1 MKLSWV
7 LLLFIAGACTLAFAQ
22 SNPVPFVNQPPLP
35 LTVKPGSQSFTLTVN
50 GTGFASGAIVNWNG
64 TPLPTTFI
72 SSSQLTA
79 TVPAANV
86 AKPIS
91 ALVTVANPGA
101 GLAKSN
107 IQFVHVSNPTDLQ
120 FTNSF
125 YGYSVPFNTTSFT
138 AVPPIAA
145 DLRGSGKLDLA
156 VAFEA
161 QNPEYGTGGFLIL
174 DNLGDNTFQDGQ
186 NDLGDQHSVIQALV
200 TGDFTG
206 QGKLDLIVGED
217 DTITPPYDIVLI
229 YGFWLGGD
237 PLTRVSFFT
246 FSGGL
251 SGPQIATGDFN
262 RDGKLDF
269 ADDAGHMYLGNGD
282 GTFQELPFTP
292 TAFLGGVGDY
302 NGDGK
307 LDLMAC
313 GTGGLAFL
321 PGNGDGTFQQGPVIS
336 TLCPS
341 ALISADF
348 NGDGKLDLAILGP
361 SAVTILLGNG
371 DGTFTSGTSFA
382 VGTDDSALAADD
394 LNADGKLDLAV
405 SDLGSGN
412 LYILLGNGDGT
423 FQPPLTNATVGSPA
437 GEVVAA
443 DFNGDGKTDL
453 AVQTSNNILIMLQQT
468 PMISLAP
475 TSLTFGPQIVGTTN
489 LAQPVTLTNAADAT
503 SPLTIASISAG
514 GDFAQT
520 NTCGNS
526 VPINRSCTISV
537 TFTPTAGG
545 ARQNFLTVSDN
556 APDSP
561 QSLTLNGTGVDFAI
575 TPTSPTSVTVTPGQ
589 AANYD
594 VSISQESGFNQ
605 TVALTCSGAPP
616 QSTCTV
622 TPNSVTLA
630 GRDSAPAAIAVVT
643 AGSSAALNPPLG
655 GSLTKLAVGL
665 AMFGGVLGFLAMPR
679 CVTARRKRRAQF
691 LGGLM
696 LCLVSVVL
704 LMPACGGGSGGGGS
718 SGSGGTPTGTYNVTV
733 TGTFATGSTKL
744 THSTNFTLVVQ

>member
-1 MKLSWV
+1 MKLSW
-7 LLLFIAGACTLAFAQ
+7 LLLFFIACACTFGLAQ
-22 SNPVPFVNQPPLP
+22 SNPMPFVNQPLVP
-35 LTVKPGSQSFTLTVN
+35 LTFKPGSQSFTLTVN
-50 GTGFASGAIVNWNG
+50 GTGFVSGAVVNWNG

-91 ALVTVANPGA
+91 ASVTVANPGA

-107 IQFVHVSNPTDLQ
+107 IQFLHVSNPTDLQ

-156 VAFEA
+156 VAIDA
-161 QNPEYGTGGFLIL
+161 QNQEYGTGGFLIL
-174 DNLGDNTFQDGQ
+174 DNIGDNTFQNGQ
-186 NDLGDQHSVIQALV
+186 SFLGDQYSVTQALV

-206 QGKLDLIVGED
+206 QGKLDLIIGD
-217 DTITPPYDIVLI
+217 DNTEFTVVY
-229 YGFWLGGD
+229 YYFWLGGY
-237 PLTRVSFFT
+237 PLTRDGYFQ
-246 FSGGL
+246 FSGFLG
-251 SGPQIATGDFN
+251 GPQIATGDFN

-313 GTGGLAFL
+313 GTGGLEFL

-371 DGTFTSGTSFA
+371 DGTFTPGTSFA
-382 VGTDDSALAADD
+382 VGSDDSALAADD

-412 LYILLGNGDGT
+412 LYLLLGNGDGT

-468 PMISLAP
+468 PMISLSP

-489 LAQPVTLTNAADAT
+489 TAQPVTLTNAADAT

-556 APDSP
+556 APNSP

-605 TVALTCSGAPP
+605 EVALTCSGVPP

-622 TPNSVTLA
+622 SPSSVTLD
-630 GRDSAPAAIAVVT
+630 GSDSAPAAIAVVT
-643 AGSSAALNPPLG
+643 AGSSAALNTPLG
-655 GSLTKLAVGL
+655 GSRTHLLLAL
-665 AMFGGVLGFLAMPR
+665 AMLGGVFGFLAMPR
-679 CVTARRKRRAQF
+679 TVKAQRKRRTQL
-691 LGGLM
+691 LGGVFM
-696 LCLVSVVL
+696 LCLVSVA
-704 LMPACGGGSGGGGS
+704 LMMPGCGGGSGGGT
-718 SGSGGTPTGTYNVTV
+718 SGGGGTPTGTYNVTV
-733 TGTFATGSTKL
+733 TGTFSSGSAKL
-744 THSTNFTLVVQ
+744 THNTSFTLVVQ